1 VSEVDVN
8 GSLLSSFTDVSEPR
22 HLSLDSDGRLFVA
35 DWDNDRV
42 LLLNTQLQLQHVL
55 IDYNNSQLRLLGPS
69 RLHHDPLTSRLYF
82 IHRSS
87 SESLPDTISVMS
99 LH

>member
-8 GSLLSSFTDVSEPR
+8 GSLLSSFTDVNEPR
-22 HLSLDSDGRLFVA
+22 HLSLDRDGQVFVA

-42 LLLNTQLQLQHVL
+42 LLLNTQLQLQRVL
-55 IDYNNSQLRLLGPS
+55 IDKNNSQLRLYYPT
-69 RLHHDPLTSRLYF
+69 RLHHDPLTSRLY
-82 IHRSS
+82 IAHYSS
-87 SESLPDTISVMS
+87 SVSVVISVMS